1 LNSGALHIT
10 HQFSESDFELLFKEH
25 FKPLCFL
32 AQRYVKDLDMARE
45 IVQESFMSL
54 WVKRESID
62 SSKSVKPYLST
73 SVHNKCLNYLRD
85 SKKFDKDLMIA
96 EHLMTETGG
105 ELTDVLVVK
114 DISKKIDEA
123 IAELPEK
130 CREIFIM
137 NRYEHLKYHEIAQK
151 LDISQ
156 KTVEAQMSKA
166 LQHMRVRLAEYIPV
180 ILLIMYYLKK

>member
-1 LNSGALHIT
+1 M
-10 HQFSESDFELLFKEH
+10 LFKEH

-54 WVKRESID
+54 WTKRDTID
-62 SSKSVKPYLST
+62 ISKPVKPYLST

-85 SKKFDKDLMIA
+85 SKKFDKDLMI
-96 EHLMTETGG
+96 TENLVTEAGG
-105 ELTDVLVVK
+105 DMTDVLVVK

-137 NRYEHLKYHEIAQK
+137 SRYDHLKYHEIAQK

-166 LQHMRVRLAEYIPV
+166 LQHMRVRLAEYIP
-180 ILLIMYYLKK
+180 ILMILMYYLKK